1 MTDYKQQSRE
11 RGSAML
17 EFALSVITLT
27 FLFTGTF
34 QYGYSFYVYNNLQTS
49 IRSAARFASIQPYPT
64 ADFVSKTKNVA
75 VYGKV
80 APNADDPPVAP
91 GLDATKVN
99 VNTVMGLN
107 GAPAYVEVSVT
118 GYVLSSLMG
127 NWSLNGKPVATFIYM
142 GHYQP

>member
-1 MTDYKQQSRE
+1 MKQRNRTSRE

-34 QYGYSFYVYNNLQTS
+34 QYGYSFYVYNNLETS
-49 IRSAARFASIQPYPT
+49 IRSAARFASIQPYPAT
-64 ADFVSKTKNVA
+64 DFIQNTKNVA
-75 VYGKV
+75 VYGKIAPNQGDPTV
-80 APNADDPPVAP
+80 APNLDPS
-91 GLDATKVN
+91 KIN
-99 VNTVMGLN
+99 VRVVMGTN

-118 GYVLSSLMG
+118 SYALSSLLG
-127 NWSLNGKPVATFIYM
+127 NWMLNGKPVATFIYT